1 MTIPIDPAILPELPG
16 SGGLVDHLVF
26 SPDGE
31 MLVSSDEHSVVTAWS
46 GGMPLWKVDLSRRFG
61 FQRRGGQVR
70 SLAFSHGGEALY
82 VATPGRVLALEAASG
97 RIRWS
102 KELPRTW
109 CFLVVRPNGLAVR
122 PSGHI
127 VCSLESGFFV
137 VWDDAGREVAKWYDN
152 DAPRYFGL
160 LSDGVHLLGVDRF
173 TLALWHLDKRRK
185 LTTSESREPIHAFGM
200 ARGVPTVATRSLDAI
215 EVWDMQSATRLL
227 RVGIKTGRPLLA
239 VAPHSPT
246 LIFAEEGRLH
256 LMDFE
261 GHRFGVILTDAVCL
275 AFREQDDHLA
285 MGLADGRILL
295 CRLDLPAHGR
305 LALG

>member
-1 MTIPIDPAILPELPG
+1 MTVPIDPAILPELPG

-31 MLVSSDEHSVVTAWS
+31 VLISSDVHSVVTAWCD
-46 GGMPLWKVDLSRRFG
+46 GVPLWKLDLSRRFG
-61 FQRRGGQVR
+61 FPRRGGQVR
-70 SLAFSHGGEALY
+70 SLAFSKGGEALY
-82 VATPGRVLALEAASG
+82 VATPGRVLAVDAASG
-97 RIRWS
+97 QIRWS

-127 VCSLESGFFV
+127 VCSLENGYFV
-137 VWDDAGREVAKWYDN
+137 VWDDAGREMAKWYDN

-173 TLALWHLDKRRK
+173 TLALWHLDRREK
-185 LTTSESREPIHAFGM
+185 LTTSESAEAIHAFGM

-215 EVWDMQSATRLL
+215 EVWDMQSATRIL

-239 VAPHSPT
+239 IAPHSPI

-261 GHRFGVILTDAVCL
+261 GRRIGVILTDAVCL
-275 AFREQDDHLA
+275 AFRDQGDDLA
-285 MGLADGRILL
+285 IGLADGRILL
-295 CRLDLPAHGR
+295 CRLGLSERERPA
-305 LALG
+305 LS